1 MLSTWLVV
9 CCCHVFSCLLSV
21 PYYLVTQSLFQLLHL
36 CFPRYPRLSPYLAS
50 WCLLSCADPLFYV
63 VCVSCLPVLWFTACL
78 PAWLFDI
85 RQGDGKIEYY
95 ARHFLGVTRRSAME
109 KTCLMV
115 IFWGGLAEPFKSRM
129 SYWVPEESLEDY
141 INLALNLSGSTFR
154 VELTAEPAPFREP
167 TESAPEPTPFREPT
181 ESAPEPTPFREPTE
195 SAPEPTPFREPTES
209 APEPTQFREP
219 TESAP
224 EPAPFREPTESAPEP
239 AQFREPTESAPEPAP
254 FREPTESAPE
264 PAPFCESTGSAP
276 EPAPIREPTESAPF
290 REPTESAPEPS
301 PVREPTESTHE
312 TAPLKWWLSAPPW
325 WPPALPAPPWHP
337 CLPIPPGPLS
347 LHGPG
352 PPSLPQMGGGGVVSR
367 SCWCALTGPQMSL
380 YVEHMA
386 CCWCHVLSCL
396 LSSLV
401 VLCNVYFMF
410 VCSVIHCLPACFS
423 PSGWFLF
430 IFVVFFY

>member
-21 PYYLVTQSLFQLLHL
+21 PSYLVTQSLFQLLHL
-36 CFPRYPRLSPYLAS
+36 CLPRYPRLSPYLAS
-50 WCLLSCADPLFYV
+50 WCLLSCAEPLFYV
-63 VCVSCLPVLWFTACL
+63 VCVSCLAVLWFTACL

-115 IFWGGLAEPFKSRM
+115 IFRGGLAEPFKSRM
-129 SYWVPEESLEDY
+129 SYWVPEELLEDY

-167 TESAPEPTPFREPT
+167 TESAPEP
-181 ESAPEPTPFREPTE
+181 AP
-195 SAPEPTPFREPTES
+195 
-209 APEPTQFREP
+209 FREP

-224 EPAPFREPTESAPEP
+224 EPAPFREPTESTSESAP
-239 AQFREPTESAPEPAP
+239 FRELTESAPEPA
-254 FREPTESAPE
+254 
-264 PAPFCESTGSAP
+264 
-276 EPAPIREPTESAPF
+276 
-290 REPTESAPEPS
+290 

-337 CLPIPPGPLS
+337 CLPILPGPLP
-347 LHGPG
+347 LHGPD
-352 PPSLPQMGGGGVVSR
+352 PPSLPQIPPPPPIFFSVFVCGASGGGVVSR

-380 YVEHMA
+380 YDEHMA
-386 CCWCHVLSCL
+386 CC
-396 LSSLV
+396 
-401 VLCNVYFMF
+401 
-410 VCSVIHCLPACFS
+410 
-423 PSGWFLF
+423 
-430 IFVVFFY
+430 